1 MFLSSAACT
10 SDPAVSAD
18 AGTLPD
24 AADLAMDAG
33 RRPFDPST
41 LGPCEID
48 PSHAP
53 DAAALRETAPIV
65 GVSALADRVF
75 PVLTVLDSFGALAS
89 IDGTDVRRAGLVVAA
104 ECAGELSCVRGGIAW
119 AEPQAIEAA
128 ETMVAALTASG
139 EVGAFA
145 RALRASGACA
155 LLDVGSSDEAFAT
168 GCVAEALLQTSG
180 AFDARVA
187 GELSAS
193 ALDAVVDAAAV
204 TASTATL
211 WGPARDVALGGLVA
225 AERDGAARYEPLAAG
240 ENAAALARVASV
252 DFAAFRFVAIVVP
265 GQGPDDAATAL
276 NPAGRLRADAAADR
290 YEADVAPFLL
300 LSGGHVHPDRT
311 PFAEAIEM
319 KRHLID
325 VRGIPENA
333 ILVDPYARHTT
344 TNLRNAT
351 RLLVRGGFPTDRPVL
366 VTSDRIQT
374 AYIRSSGLAQRCVD
388 ELGYPPFTDLQAV
401 SNQDSCFL
409 FELRSFHVDA
419 RDPLDP

>member
-1 MFLSSAACT
+1 VPT
-10 SDPAVSAD
+10 D

-24 AADLAMDAG
+24 AADLATDAG
-33 RRPFDPST
+33 RRAFDPST

-48 PSHAP
+48 RGRVP
-53 DAAALRETAPIV
+53 DAAALREAAPSV

-75 PVLTVLDSFGALAS
+75 PVLTVLDSFDALAS
-89 IDGTDVRRAGLVVAA
+89 IDGTDGRRAGLVTAA

-119 AEPQAIEAA
+119 SEPQAIEAA
-128 ETMVAALTASG
+128 ATIVAMFTASA
-139 EVGAFA
+139 ERAAFV

-155 LLDVGSSDEAFAT
+155 LLDLGSSDEAFAT
-168 GCVAEALLQTSG
+168 ACVAEALLQTSG
-180 AFDARVA
+180 AFEARVA
-187 GELSAS
+187 GELGAS
-193 ALDAVVDAAAV
+193 ALDAVVDAVAL
-204 TASTATL
+204 TASTAKL

-225 AERDGAARYEPLAAG
+225 AERDGAARYEPLTAG

-252 DFAAFRFVAIVVP
+252 DFTAFRFVAIVVP
-265 GQGPDDAATAL
+265 GQGPDDAVTAL

-290 YEADVAPFLL
+290 YEAGVAPFLL
-300 LSGGHVHPDRT
+300 LTGGHVHPDRT
-311 PFAEAIEM
+311 TFAEAIEM

-325 VRGIPENA
+325 VRGVPENA

-374 AYIRSSGLAQRCVD
+374 AYIRSSVLAQRCVD
-388 ELGYPPFTDLQAV
+388 ELGFPPFTEMQTV